1 VVKIA
6 RRIVMLHPAIISA
19 AIMIGYAMPLFVQI
33 LPLHVLLKGALYV
46 FPFVAMCTWIWAVF
60 HVANRTLPHPR
71 SHHWGWVFAAPP
83 AIIFVAGSAGW
94 STNNSPSAFA
104 FFISLFVA
112 ITLAAKALE
121 KAHDPD
127 GNPSV
132 GRMLGTALLMYFAP
146 VGVFALHGRVLRVA
160 SRSL

>member
-1 VVKIA
+1 MVKIA
-6 RRIVMLHPAIISA
+6 RRIVLLHPVVVSA
-19 AIMIGYAMPLFVQI
+19 AIIIGFAMPAFIQP
-33 LPLHVLLKGALYV
+33 LPIHFLLKGALSV
-46 FPFVAMCTWIWAVF
+46 LAFVTMCGWLWAVF
-60 HVANRTLPHPR
+60 DVANRAQPHPG

-83 AIIFVAGSAGW
+83 AITFIAGSAGW
-94 STNNSPSAFA
+94 SNNNSPSAFA

-121 KAHDPD
+121 KAHDRD

-146 VGVFALHGRVLRVA
+146 VGVFALRGRILRAA
-160 SRSL
+160 SQPR

>member
-1 VVKIA
+1 
-6 RRIVMLHPAIISA
+6 MLHPAIISA
-19 AIMIGYAMPLFVQI
+19 AIIIGFATPLFVEP
-33 LPLHVLLKGALYV
+33 LPLHFLLKGALYV
-46 FPFVAMCTWIWAVF
+46 FPFVAMCSWIWAVF
-60 HVANRTLPHPR
+60 DVANRALPRPR
-71 SHHWGWVFAAPP
+71 SPHWGWLCAAPP
-83 AIIFVAGSAGW
+83 AITYVAGSAGW

-146 VGVFALHGRVLRVA
+146 VGVFALRGRVLRVA
-160 SRSL
+160 SRSRQ